1 MASVNRAK
9 DLSAIALS
17 SGPVW
22 ARTIPRGP
30 RRSDVGER
38 RRRLAQ
44 GLVPGPREPSLRA
57 ASGERPLLVPLAA
70 RQLVVDLEPIAVGIR
85 EVDADGNRV
94 VGDANGHTL
103 VVQAPIDLRE
113 VVEARHPPGH
123 VVQTHLGL
131 LRPGDV
137 VRVAGVTRKE
147 GRAQPLGAGMIERI
161 LGVEAE
167 DLRIPSVRP
176 LGVAHEDVD
185 VVQGHRLIAHLSLS
199 LPTGGSPSAYG

>member
-94 VGDANGHTL
+94 V
-103 VVQAPIDLRE
+103 
-113 VVEARHPPGH
+113 VEARHPPGH

-131 LRPGDV
+131 LRPGGVVSNLEEGDV

>member
-9 DLSAIALS
+9 DLSAIAVS

-131 LRPGDV
+131 LRPGGVVSNLEEADV
-137 VRVAGVTRKE
+137 GRGARGTRKE
-147 GRAQPLGAGMIERI
+147 GRAHDIALFE
-161 LGVEAE
+161 VEIG
-167 DLRIPSVRP
+167 R
-176 LGVAHEDVD
+176 AHVWNSSHSQISYA
-185 VVQGHRLIAHLSLS
+185 VFCLKKKK
-199 LPTGGSPSAYG
+199 TK